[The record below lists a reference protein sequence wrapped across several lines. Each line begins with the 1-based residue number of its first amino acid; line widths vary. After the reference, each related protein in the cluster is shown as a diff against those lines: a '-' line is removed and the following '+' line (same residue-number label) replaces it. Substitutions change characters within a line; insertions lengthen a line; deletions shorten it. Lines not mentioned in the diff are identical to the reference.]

1 MRKWQ
6 LGQPIRLTVAIPTVG
21 RTQEL
26 WDTLFA
32 LAPQLELDEE
42 ILVIDQNQPSLNWPM
57 PLRQDKRFVS
67 LHLKQASLTRA
78 RNTALNHAKNPFVV
92 FLDDDIIPAD
102 DLLMAFR
109 KAAER
114 NPVAV
119 WTGTVTQ
126 RDRARAV
133 IGVGEVDLNSG
144 AILTDYTNPP
154 EGPVPFFAGGLCLLP
169 RYRLGK
175 GPWFH
180 PAFRGASQGE
190 EIDFAMRL
198 QKIQVP
204 ILCDP
209 SIRMHHLKAD
219 SGGCRTRDF
228 QYHFAANEAFNRALF
243 WGRNGHLFGWW
254 RFFKRTK
261 SWMEYH
267 SRNQSRPWPRHSL
280 FKVLKLGKE
289 VAIGLIIG
297 LRDRYQKLSLVP
309 E

>member
-1 MRKWQ
+1 MEKWQ
-6 LGQPIRLTVAIPTVG
+6 SGQPIRLTVAIPTVG

-32 LAPQLELDEE
+32 LARQLELDEE
-42 ILVIDQNQPSLNWPM
+42 VLVVDQNQPSLNWPVT
-57 PLRQDKRFVS
+57 LRQDKRFVS
-67 LHLKQASLTRA
+67 LHSRQASLTRA
-78 RNTALNHAKNPFVV
+78 RNTALTQAKNPFVV

-102 DLLMAFR
+102 DLLKAFR
-109 KAAER
+109 IAAER
-114 NPVAV
+114 NPEAV

-126 RDRARAV
+126 ADRAQAV

-144 AILTDYTNPP
+144 AILTDYGNPP
-154 EGPVPFFAGGLCLLP
+154 HGPVPFFAGGLCLLP

-198 QKIQVP
+198 QRIRIP

-209 SIRMHHLKAD
+209 SIRMHHLKAVT
-219 SGGCRTRDF
+219 GGCRSRDF
-228 QYHFAANEAFNRALF
+228 KYHFAANEAFNRALF
-243 WGRNGHLFGWW
+243 WGRNGRLFGWW

-261 SWMEYH
+261 AWIEYH
-267 SRNQSRPWPRHSL
+267 SRNPSKRWPRHNL
-280 FKVLKLGKE
+280 FKVMKLGNT
-289 VAIGLIIG
+289 VVMGLLIGF
-297 LRDRYQKLSLVP
+297 RDRGQELRMAP
-309 E
+309 D